1 MRAIKR
7 QRYAVVERKRLEK
20 TLGIGESTEMA
31 EETTT
36 SIRNDVSQ
44 EQDCENN
51 KSQSMETEI
60 KRTRLGKSA
69 QKKAKQ
75 RKTLKRLGIKKG
87 QFKWTPQKH

>member
-1 MRAIKR
+1 
-7 QRYAVVERKRLEK
+7 
-20 TLGIGESTEMA
+20 
-31 EETTT
+31 
-36 SIRNDVSQ
+36 
-44 EQDCENN
+44 
-51 KSQSMETEI
+51 METEI